1 MNKKTSKTSSQEVFE
16 NGVFATTVGGGGGQL
31 LICKFT
37 TFGLDILKR

>member
-16 NGVFATTVGGGGGQL
+16 NGVFATTVGGGGAL

-37 TFGLDILKR
+37 TFCWDILKR